1 VKSPGEH
8 WWGLP
13 QTLRFLIVGGYNTA
27 FGYLAFTVFF
37 LTVGQRIHYLIVGLA
52 AHAVAAVNAFVVHRL
67 FVFRSAKGW
76 VAEYLRFN
84 LSQLAALSFGM
95 AALYSLVSFGHLNPL
110 VAQAIVVSASVV
122 LSYALHRFFTFR
134 DSA

>member
-1 VKSPGEH
+1 MKNPGEH

-13 QTLRFLIVGGYNTA
+13 QSLRFLIVGSYNTA
-27 FGYLAFTVFF
+27 FGYLAFTVLY
-37 LTVGQRIHYLIVGLA
+37 LTVGERVHYLIVGLA

-67 FVFRSAKGW
+67 FVFRSTKAW
-76 VAEYLRFN
+76 LAEYLRFN

-95 AALYSLVSFGHLNPL
+95 AALYALVSLCHLNPL
-110 VAQAIVVSASVV
+110 AAQAMVVSASVG